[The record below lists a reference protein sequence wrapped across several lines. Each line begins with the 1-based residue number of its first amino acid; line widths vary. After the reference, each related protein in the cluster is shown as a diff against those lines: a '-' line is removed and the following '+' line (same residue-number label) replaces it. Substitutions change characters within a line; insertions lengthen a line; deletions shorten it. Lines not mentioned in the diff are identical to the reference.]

1 MNTDYPFSP
10 LFGPAQ
16 TRNQCVE
23 SASEV
28 YQNLMLLTPE
38 KHKLQFETISLS
50 ALHDDGTMDEK
61 KAKLLI
67 KVFRP
72 DRDGELSLIDW
83 VKSVDKI
90 YKNIRIFRAALQNS
104 AQIDQAFSTII
115 NIAFSFV
122 LFLVVLQILSFNPL
136 QVFLTL
142 SGVFLSFAFM
152 FGNAAS
158 SYFNVSQ
165 CEIHEPFNL
174 IAPLTMQIIRII
186 GNTLHTCSKTLRYRG
201 QNKFLWDYRR
211 KFIYRITR
219 LVC

>member
-1 MNTDYPFSP
+1 
-10 LFGPAQ
+10 
-16 TRNQCVE
+16 
-23 SASEV
+23 
-28 YQNLMLLTPE
+28 MLLNPD

-50 ALHDDGTMDEK
+50 ALREDGTMDEK
-61 KAKLLI
+61 KAKMLV

-115 NIAFSFV
+115 DIAFFFV
-122 LFLVVLQILSFNPL
+122 LFLVFLQILSFNPL

-152 FGNAAS
+152 FGSAAS
-158 SYFNVSQ
+158 SYFNVSP
-165 CEIHEPFNL
+165 IWHSWTYLPDRPANYSSY
-174 IAPLTMQIIRII
+174 A
-186 GNTLHTCSKTLRYRG
+186 H
-201 QNKFLWDYRR
+201 RR
-211 KFIYRITR
+211 EYFIYLSNDLTISGTK
-219 LVC
+219 